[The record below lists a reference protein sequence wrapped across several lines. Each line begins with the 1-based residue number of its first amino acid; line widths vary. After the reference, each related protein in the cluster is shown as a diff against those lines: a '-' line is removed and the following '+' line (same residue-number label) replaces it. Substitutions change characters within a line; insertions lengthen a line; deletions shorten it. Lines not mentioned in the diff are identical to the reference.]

1 MAWDVSLFKFSR
13 QYKDASEIAEDEQ
26 LQSLG
31 SLSEVQATVASVF
44 PNTDWTDPR
53 WGIFSSEIGSIEFD
67 VGKADPVESI
77 GLHVRADDLIVDGIL
92 TLCDRFGCQALDAS
106 DGRFLSRSDHP
117 ERNLQKWRAYRNQ
130 IIASNR

>member
-77 GLHVRADDLIVDGIL
+77 GLHVRADDL
-92 TLCDRFGCQALDAS
+92 RQ
-106 DGRFLSRSDHP
+106 R
-117 ERNLQKWRAYRNQ
+117 
-130 IIASNR
+130 